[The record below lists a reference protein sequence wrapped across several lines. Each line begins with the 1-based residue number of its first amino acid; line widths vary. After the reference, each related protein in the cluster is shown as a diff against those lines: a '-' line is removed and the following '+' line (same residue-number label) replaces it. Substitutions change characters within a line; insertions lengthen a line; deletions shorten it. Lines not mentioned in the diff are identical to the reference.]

1 MAKCTIP
8 ISIDS
13 HLGPVMPLSAP
24 LSLEKEHEEI
34 WQLLLKVQQLSGKT
48 GSIAEKLAKDLKIH
62 IDKEESL
69 VLPLLGILTD
79 IADGKLKSGVAKRAS
94 LLGSR
99 FEKEYPGMLHGHR
112 ELRKFL
118 ERLKKVGAEEGHLTA
133 VRFAE
138 ALEAHSKEEEEVLY
152 PAAIVAGRAA
162 SKQKKFKS

>member
-1 MAKCTIP
+1 VAKCTIP
-8 ISIDS
+8 ISIDN
-13 HLGPVMPLSAP
+13 HLGSIMPLSAP

-34 WQLLLKVQQLSGKT
+34 WQLLLRVQHLSGKT
-48 GSIAEKLAKDLKIH
+48 GSIAEKLAKDLKTH

-69 VLPLLGILTD
+69 ALPLLGILKD
-79 IADGKLKSGVAKRAS
+79 IADGKLKNGVAKRAS
-94 LLGSR
+94 LLGSK

-138 ALEAHSKEEEEVLY
+138 ALEAHSKQEEEVLY
-152 PAAIVAGRAA
+152 PAAIVAGQMA
-162 SKQKKFKS
+162 SKRARSKS